1 MSTIPLTKL
10 QKEIMVE
17 FYKIPATKVVYNK
30 FARNIL
36 WKQAMKRN
44 MDIDFDKLKNV
55 CPALHYEIQRSYESG
70 KNIQS
75 AIFSECVYAQTLANM
90 LDLKLFINC
99 YQIEKFISD
108 DISRLLCSYHLVP
121 RYVYSSEDKNK
132 MLIQAGGPGGIDSAL
147 ITVIDLVIYTIEFK
161 EPNSK
166 TSELDLPKYG
176 EDGFLLIDDKWLRI
190 NPHFTRMLEEQKN
203 LNFFENL
210 GNNIHN
216 FSKDSINF
224 AVSNNY
230 VATKKYAD
238 VICTEDEEG
247 LLTMIPANQI
257 SLWAEIEGEIRPAG
271 RNHYNVWTIA
281 ALRKTINQ
289 KNGIINEN
297 KVIINKQNLIER
309 IERGG
314 DKKISG
320 YKINPIFFIYAK
332 DCVIENNNI
341 LTFDIEKVRQLN
353 PTIAAKIF
361 FRNLSHDNVKKH
373 YGL

>member
-36 WKQAMKRN
+36 WKQAIKRN
-44 MDIDFDKLKNV
+44 MDIDFDKLKND
-55 CPALHYEIQRSYESG
+55 CPALHYEIERSYESG

-90 LDLKLFINC
+90 LELKLFINC
-99 YQIEKFISD
+99 YQIEKFIPD
-108 DISRLLCSYHLVP
+108 DIIRLLSSYHLVP

-190 NPHFTRMLEEQKN
+190 NPQFTRMLEEQKN
-203 LNFFENL
+203 LNFFKNL
-210 GNNIHN
+210 G
-216 FSKDSINF
+216 
-224 AVSNNY
+224 VNY
-230 VATKKYAD
+230 
-238 VICTEDEEG
+238 
-247 LLTMIPANQI
+247 
-257 SLWAEIEGEIRPAG
+257 
-271 RNHYNVWTIA
+271 
-281 ALRKTINQ
+281 
-289 KNGIINEN
+289 
-297 KVIINKQNLIER
+297 
-309 IERGG
+309 
-314 DKKISG
+314 
-320 YKINPIFFIYAK
+320 
-332 DCVIENNNI
+332 
-341 LTFDIEKVRQLN
+341 
-353 PTIAAKIF
+353 
-361 FRNLSHDNVKKH
+361 
-373 YGL
+373 

>member
-1 MSTIPLTKL
+1 
-10 QKEIMVE
+10 
-17 FYKIPATKVVYNK
+17 
-30 FARNIL
+30 
-36 WKQAMKRN
+36 
-44 MDIDFDKLKNV
+44 MDIDFDKLKND
-55 CPALHYEIQRSYESG
+55 CPALHYEIERSYESG

-75 AIFSECVYAQTLANM
+75 SIFSECVYAQTLANM
-90 LDLKLFINC
+90 LELKLFINC
-99 YQIEKFISD
+99 YQIEKFIPD
-108 DISRLLCSYHLVP
+108 DIIRLLSSYHLVP

-190 NPHFTRMLEEQKN
+190 NPQFTRMLEEQKN
-203 LNFFENL
+203 LNFFKNL

-257 SLWAEIEGEIRPAG
+257 SL
-271 RNHYNVWTIA
+271 
-281 ALRKTINQ
+281 
-289 KNGIINEN
+289 
-297 KVIINKQNLIER
+297 
-309 IERGG
+309 
-314 DKKISG
+314 
-320 YKINPIFFIYAK
+320 
-332 DCVIENNNI
+332 
-341 LTFDIEKVRQLN
+341 
-353 PTIAAKIF
+353 
-361 FRNLSHDNVKKH
+361 
-373 YGL
+373 